1 MAVEATVEAEAVE
14 VTEVAVAVEDSET
27 VRPGPTISHWVTDV
41 VSRGEVYRI
50 FMDQVILLRDC
61 HQCKVAIVCTTF
73 FSIIVGLL
81 ESCLLISYE

>member
-27 VRPGPTISHWVTDV
+27 VRLGPTLSHWVTDV
-41 VSRGEVYRI
+41 ITRGEVYRI

-61 HQCKVAIVCTTF
+61 HRGKFAIMCAIF
-73 FSIIVGLL
+73 FSIAEGLL
-81 ESCLLISYE
+81 ESCLFLSYE